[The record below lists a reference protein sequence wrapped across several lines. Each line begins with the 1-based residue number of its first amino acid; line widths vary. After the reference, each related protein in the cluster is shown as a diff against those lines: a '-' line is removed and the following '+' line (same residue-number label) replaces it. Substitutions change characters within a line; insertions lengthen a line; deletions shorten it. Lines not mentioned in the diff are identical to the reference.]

1 MKITATPAVPT
12 PAHHTACASPNSFP
26 YRIEMDDVTAGKVDQ
41 MIQSVVLPSAGERHG
56 DVIGHLSSAFLDT
69 PYQAET
75 LIGGADTPEALV
87 ANFNG
92 VDCFTLLDYV
102 EALSRSHDQT
112 SFLNRLVQTRYIN
125 NDVAYLSRRHFFSDW
140 FATSSPNARDITAE
154 ISQESVLTE
163 KQLNRKPNGEEYIPG
178 LGITPRQINYIPGNA
193 INQQVL
199 DNLKTGDY
207 VGVYTQLEGLDV
219 THVGVVI
226 RHDGQVWF
234 RNASSLSANQ
244 KVVDTPLMEYAHA
257 KPGIIVLRAE

>member
-12 PAHHTACASPNSFP
+12 PAYHTACASPNSFP

-178 LGITPRQINYIPGNA
+178 LGITPRQINYIPGNV